1 MALPMRR
8 LEQDAVQRFGGRLAV
23 ITGDAIATGC
33 GCGSSAKPANNNVA
47 SKLPVML

>member
-1 MALPMRR
+1 MRR

-23 ITGDAIATGC
+23 ITGDGTGTRRW
-33 GCGSSAKPANNNVA
+33 CGSSAKPANENVA